1 MLFND
6 VFFLSGNN
14 INAQAILSSYPCYSG
29 GSISGVPII
38 DMTVFLSYFKTNKM
52 TFNAYSGDNKEM
64 VDEYIYYSN
73 EEEFCNNFLS
83 YLLNPPSVKETALNL
98 IIEENC
104 YKQDNFPEIRFM
116 DINPKNEKSRF
127 VE

>member
-1 MLFND
+1 
-6 VFFLSGNN
+6 
-14 INAQAILSSYPCYSG
+14 
-29 GSISGVPII
+29 
-38 DMTVFLSYFKTNKM
+38 M